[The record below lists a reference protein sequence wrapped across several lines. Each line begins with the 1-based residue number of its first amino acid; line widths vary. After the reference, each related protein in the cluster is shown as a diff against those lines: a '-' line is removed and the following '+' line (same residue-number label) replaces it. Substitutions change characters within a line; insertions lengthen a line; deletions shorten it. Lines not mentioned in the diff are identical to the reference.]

1 MWEGHY
7 FSEELKYV
15 ESLGWKVELLDGLVF
30 SRERIFDYY
39 INKFYELKIKAEK
52 EGNQESRYLAKLH
65 LNSLYG
71 FFGKSLEQYEITCTE
86 KPNLTAKDTITI
98 GSRYLNKVIKEN
110 PSRSSNVAIAAAVT
124 SYARIHMI
132 QFKTLDGV
140 YYTDTDS
147 IFIDRPLP
155 DYFIGKMLG
164 QMDNELPIDIEINRA
179 LFLGNKKYFLEY
191 LNTVTGELIQ
201 KSVIAGISK
210 NRLTFTDGLNIFRG
224 NTIIL
229 PAPGKNNIKIR
240 TNNFF
245 VLKLKRDYI

>member
-1 MWEGHY
+1 
-7 FSEELKYV
+7 
-15 ESLGWKVELLDGLVF
+15 
-30 SRERIFDYY
+30 
-39 INKFYELKIKAEK
+39 
-52 EGNQESRYLAKLH
+52 
-65 LNSLYG
+65 
-71 FFGKSLEQYEITCTE
+71 
-86 KPNLTAKDTITI
+86 
-98 GSRYLNKVIKEN
+98 
-110 PSRSSNVAIAAAVT
+110 
-124 SYARIHMI
+124 MI